1 MKRRIRSAGMALMS
15 AIFLIVVL
23 IGLGL
28 AMMNLSNVEH
38 DTASKAILAA
48 KVYYG
53 ARAGMDWGIQQAN
66 AAGWA
71 CSPPPAGSSATF
83 NLTQG
88 SLNGVAV
95 TVTCVA
101 APQGVSTCGSAGT
114 SLCQTYYLTSA
125 ATTGTLGTLSYAERH
140 LEATISNI
148 P

>member
-23 IGLGL
+23 VGLGV
-28 AMMNLSNVEH
+28 AMMNLSNVEQ

-53 ARAGMDWGIQQAN
+53 AKAGIDWGLQQAI
-66 AAGWA
+66 A
-71 CSPPPAGSSATF
+71 PAVPSCVGGGGTAL

-88 SLNGVAV
+88 SLSGV
-95 TVTCVA
+95 TVTVVCVA
-101 APQGVSTCGSAGT
+101 AQQGASTCGLTGISA
-114 SLCQTYYLTSA
+114 CQTYYLTSV

-140 LEATISNI
+140 IEATVSNI

>member
-1 MKRRIRSAGMALMS
+1 MRTRVRSAGMALMS

-23 IGLGL
+23 IGLGI

-53 ARAGMDWGIQQAN
+53 AKAGIDWGIQQAI
-66 AAGWA
+66 AAGL
-71 CSPPPAGSSATF
+71 CVGGPL

-88 SLNGVAV
+88 SLSGVTV
-95 TVTCVA
+95 NVTCVA
-101 APQGVSTCGSAGT
+101 APHA
-114 SLCQTYYLTSA
+114 
-125 ATTGTLGTLSYAERH
+125 AERPC
-140 LEATISNI
+140 S

>member
-1 MKRRIRSAGMALMS
+1 MKRRIHSAGMALIS

-28 AMMNLSNVEH
+28 AMMNLSNAEQ
-38 DTASKAILAA
+38 DTASKAILSA

-53 ARAGMDWGIQQAN
+53 AKAGMEWGLQQAI
-66 AAGWA
+66 AAGAA
-71 CSPPPAGSSATF
+71 CNGAASNF

-88 SLNGVAV
+88 SLSGVAV
-95 TVTCVA
+95 TVTCLA
-101 APQGVSTCGSAGT
+101 GPQGASTCGSGGT

-140 LEATISNI
+140 LEATVSNI

>member
-23 IGLGL
+23 VGLGV

-53 ARAGMDWGIQQAN
+53 AKAGVDWGIQQAF
-66 AAGWA
+66 AAGSCVA
-71 CSPPPAGSSATF
+71 SPPPI

-88 SLNGVAV
+88 SLNGV
-95 TVTCVA
+95 TVTITCA
-101 APQGVSTCGSAGT
+101 AAQQGASTCGLTGT
-114 SLCQTYYLTSA
+114 SACQTYYLTSV
-125 ATTGTLGTLSYAERH
+125 ATTGTLGTLGYAERH
-140 LEATISNI
+140 IEATVSNI

>member
-1 MKRRIRSAGMALMS
+1 MKRRLHSAGMALMS

-23 IGLGL
+23 IGLGV
-28 AMMNLSNVEH
+28 AMMNLSNAEH

-53 ARAGMDWGIQQAN
+53 AKAGIDWGIQQAI
-66 AAGWA
+66 AAGAA
-71 CSPPPAGSSATF
+71 CTGVPTNF

-88 SLNGVAV
+88 SLSGVAL
-95 TVTCVA
+95 TVTCTA
-101 APQGVSTCGSAGT
+101 APQGASTCGSAGT

-125 ATTGTLGTLSYAERH
+125 ATTGTLGTVNYAERH
-140 LEATISNI
+140 IEATVSNI

>member
-1 MKRRIRSAGMALMS
+1 MKRRIRSAGMALLS

-23 IGLGL
+23 IGLGV
-28 AMMNLSNVEH
+28 AMMNLSNAEH

-66 AAGWA
+66 AAGSCA
-71 CSPPPAGSSATF
+71 ASTPF

-95 TVTCVA
+95 TVTCLA
-101 APQGVSTCGSAGT
+101 APQGASTCGSAGT

-125 ATTGTLGTLSYAERH
+125 ATTGTIGTLNYAERH
-140 LEATISNI
+140 IEATVSNI